1 MGTAYTPGLKVSAGT
16 IIRKTRRLPLKG
28 KVLANTGDR
37 VNANDVVARTDIPG
51 IIQTVKVAEILGLE
65 PPEALA
71 ILHVKEGDQVTVGQV
86 FAETKSFF
94 GLFKSECK
102 TPFAGTVELISSA
115 TGHVGVRL
123 PSKPIEVTA
132 YINGT
137 VAEVMEDEGVVVET
151 YGALVQG
158 IFGVGGERMGRLAM
172 GASSPDAVLDESCIS
187 DQHAG
192 AVVIGGAGVT
202 LGALRKAASSGVL
215 GVVVGA
221 IVDTDLVEYLGHDI
235 GVAITG
241 HEDIATTLIL
251 TEGFGSIAMAARTFE
266 LLKSLEGRDVSING
280 ATQIRAG
287 VIRPEIIAPLELKPE
302 AREELA
308 GGQMLDIGTNIRVIR
323 EPYFGKLG
331 TVTKLP
337 SELVEVESGA
347 VVRILEAKLNDGQ
360 NVMVP
365 RANVE
370 IIETV

>member
-1 MGTAYTPGLKVSAGT
+1 MGTAYTPGLKVSPGT
-16 IIRKTRRLPLKG
+16 VIRKQRRLPLKG
-28 KVLANTGDR
+28 RVLVSVGDR
-37 VNANDVVARTDIPG
+37 VTADTVVARTDIPG

-65 PPEALA
+65 PREAVAALQ
-71 ILHVKEGDQVTVGQV
+71 VKEGDEVTTGQL

-94 GLFKSECK
+94 GLLRSECK
-102 TPFAGTVELISSA
+102 TPFTGTVELISHA

-123 PSKPIEVTA
+123 PSKPVEVSA

-137 VAEVMEDEGVVVET
+137 VAEVTEDEGVVVET

-172 GASSPDAVLDESCIS
+172 GVESADAVLTEDRIS
-187 DQHAG
+187 DAHAG
-192 AVVIGGAGVT
+192 AVVVGGSGVT
-202 LGALRKAASSGVL
+202 LGALRKAADVGVR

-221 IVDTDLVEYLGHDI
+221 IIDTDLVEYLGHDI

-241 HEDIATTLIL
+241 HEDIPTTLIL

-287 VIRPEIIAPLELKPE
+287 VIRPEIIAPLDVKPDQV
-302 AREELA
+302 EEWA
-308 GGQMLDIGTNIRVIR
+308 QGQILDVGTSIRVIR
-323 EPYFGKLG
+323 EPYFGRLG

-337 SELVEVESGA
+337 PELVEVESGS
-347 VVRILEAKLNDGQ
+347 VVRIVEAKLADGET
-360 NVMVP
+360 VVVP

-370 IIETV
+370 IIEG

>member
-16 IIRKTRRLPLKG
+16 IIRKQRRLPLKG
-28 KVLANTGDR
+28 NVLVNAGDR
-37 VNANDVVARTDIPG
+37 VIASDVVARTDIPG
-51 IIQTVKVAEILGLE
+51 IIQTVRVAEVLGME
-65 PPEALA
+65 PAEALA
-71 ILHVKEGDQVTVGQV
+71 ILQVKEGDQVTAGQV

-94 GLFKSECK
+94 GLIKNECK
-102 TPFAGTVELISSA
+102 TPYAGTVELISHA

-132 YINGT
+132 YING
-137 VAEVMEDEGVVVET
+137 VVSEVMDDEGVVVET

-158 IFGVGGERMGRLAM
+158 IFGVGGERMGRLAV
-172 GASSPDAVLDESCIS
+172 AVASPDAILDEEAIS
-187 DQHAG
+187 DEHAG
-192 AVVIGGAGVT
+192 AVVVGGAGVT
-202 LGALRKAASSGVL
+202 IGALRKAARL
-215 GVVVGA
+215 GVQGIVVGA
-221 IVDTDLVEYLGHDI
+221 VVDTDLVDYLGHDI

-266 LLKSLEGRDVSING
+266 LLKSLEGKDVSING

-287 VIRPEIIAPLELKPE
+287 VIRPEIIAPLEAKPDMAEE
-302 AREELA
+302 AV

-337 SELVEVESGA
+337 PELVEVESGA
-347 VVRILEAKLNDGQ
+347 VVRILEAKLNDGET
-360 NVMVP
+360 VVVP

>member
-16 IIRKTRRLPLKG
+16 IVRKQRRLPLKG
-28 KVLANTGDR
+28 RVMVNAGDT
-37 VNANDVVARTDIPG
+37 VKANDVVARTDIPG
-51 IIQTVKVAEILGLE
+51 IIQTVRVAEILGIE
-65 PPEALA
+65 PQEAIA
-71 ILHVKEGDQVTVGQV
+71 ILQVKEGDQVTTGQV

-94 GLFKSECK
+94 GLFKNECK
-102 TPFAGTVELISSA
+102 TPFTGTVELISHA

-137 VAEVMEDEGVVVET
+137 VAELMEEEGVIVET

-158 IFGVGGERMGRLAM
+158 IFGVGGERMGPLAM
-172 GASSPDAVLDESCIS
+172 GVASPDAILDESCLK
-187 DQHAG
+187 DEHAG
-192 AVVIGGAGVT
+192 TVVIGGAGVT
-202 LGALRKAASSGVL
+202 IGALRKAAGLGVL
-215 GVVVGA
+215 GIVVGA
-221 IVDTDLVEYLGHDI
+221 VVDTDLVEYLGHDI

-241 HEDIATTLIL
+241 HEDITTTLIL

-266 LLKSLEGRDVSING
+266 LLRSLEGRDVSING

-287 VIRPEIIAPLELKPE
+287 VIRPEIIAPLDAKPDRLEE
-302 AREELA
+302 AA

-323 EPYFGKLG
+323 EPYFGQLG

-337 SELVEVESGA
+337 PELVEVESGA
-347 VVRILEAKLNDGQ
+347 VVRILEAKLNDGDT
-360 NVMVP
+360 VVVP

-370 IIETV
+370 IIETT

>member
-16 IIRKTRRLPLKG
+16 IVRKQRRLPLKG
-28 KVLANTGDR
+28 KVTVSVGDR
-37 VNANDVVARTDIPG
+37 VSASDVVARTDIPG
-51 IIQTVKVAEILGLE
+51 IIQTVKVAEVLGLE
-65 PPEALA
+65 PEEALA
-71 ILHVKEGDQVTVGQV
+71 LLQVKEGDDVTAGQI

-94 GLFKSECK
+94 GLFKTEVK
-102 TPFAGTVELISSA
+102 TPFTGRVELISSA

-132 YINGT
+132 YINGR
-137 VAEVMEDEGVVVET
+137 VADVMEDEGVVVET

-158 IFGVGGERMGRLAM
+158 IFGVGGERMGPLKMAV
-172 GASSPDAVLDESCIS
+172 SSPDTILDESCIT
-187 DQHAG
+187 DEHTG
-192 AVVIGGAGVT
+192 TVVVGGSGVT
-202 LGALRKAASSGVL
+202 LGALRKAAGLGVL

-221 IVDTDLVEYLGHDI
+221 IVDTALVDYLGHDI

-241 HEDIATTLIL
+241 HEDITTTLIL

-266 LLKSLEGRDVSING
+266 LLKSLEGREVSING

-287 VIRPEIIAPLELKPE
+287 VIRPEIIAPLEMKPD
-302 AREELA
+302 RVEESA
-308 GGQMLDIGTNIRVIR
+308 GGQMLDIGTHIRVIR

-347 VVRILEAKLNDGQ
+347 VVRILETKLNDGDT
-360 NVMVP
+360 VMVP